1 MLTLGQAPA
10 PAVRG
15 RPRGAR
21 ERGRNPRRGYDALR
35 EDPPW
40 PALRR
45 PGCLHRQER
54 RPLPRARHAP
64 HLDGD
69 PERGLTDLHA
79 GGHDHRRQ
87 GATATLKEPE
97 PEAGL

>member
-1 MLTLGQAPA
+1 MTRCARILPGPRCGGPDACTAKSVDHSPEPGTRRIWTFHDVQCQAP
-10 PAVRG
+10 
-15 RPRGAR
+15 
-21 ERGRNPRRGYDALR
+21 NPQ
-35 EDPPW
+35 PQPN
-40 PALRR
+40 
-45 PGCLHRQER
+45 
-54 RPLPRARHAP
+54 P